1 MNSKEQTGQTAR
13 QTATVLTFTRVV
25 QGYATVFIVF
35 QVSTVGGQK
44 PEPEPACPT
53 RVASYI
59 SSADALCGLGRVR
72 ID

>member
-1 MNSKEQTGQTAR
+1 MDL
-13 QTATVLTFTRVV
+13 LTRSPLT
-25 QGYATVFIVF
+25 
-35 QVSTVGGQK
+35 STSVRDLQPIVGGQK

-53 RVASYI
+53 RVASDI